1 MSCIRKFAMGRSAKF
16 MKRPTQKERETRK
29 RVKAAAKPLSPPPKD
44 EPAED
49 REAKVKAKKRKMMR
63 AKADKV
69 GGGEGGDGERR
80 WEGGRGWGEE
90 REARME
96 GAGWKGR
103 A

>member
-1 MSCIRKFAMGRSAKF
+1 

-49 REAKVKAKKRKMMR
+49 REAKVKAKKRRMMR

-69 GGGEGGDGERR
+69 G
-80 WEGGRGWGEE
+80 
-90 REARME
+90 
-96 GAGWKGR
+96 
-103 A
+103 